1 MTLYFGVGQKKSIN
15 VGRFSIEIRHKVSKP
30 LAMRTKA
37 IQDLFEMFENVLIS
51 IYIFLFAQK
60 YTK

>member
-15 VGRFSIEIRHKVSKP
+15 VGRFSIEILHKVSKP
-30 LAMRTKA
+30 LVMRTKTKRSTGNA
-37 IQDLFEMFENVLIS
+37 LKCSKVNL
-51 IYIFLFAQK
+51 FLFAQK